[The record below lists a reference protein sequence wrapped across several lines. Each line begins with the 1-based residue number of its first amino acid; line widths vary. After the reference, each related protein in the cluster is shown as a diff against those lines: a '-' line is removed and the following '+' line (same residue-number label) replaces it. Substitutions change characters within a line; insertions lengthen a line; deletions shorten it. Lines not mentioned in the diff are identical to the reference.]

1 MILGVFE
8 ESVLKISAGIF
19 GISGGADGARLVE
32 RRWWGGGW
40 WGVVQRRKTVVGR
53 WLVGVFATAA
63 LDACA
68 PFIRFR
74 RCCRWSVSL
83 FVASSCLDSTN
94 LSSSEVL
101 PVELFF
107 TVLVCMIIDYGC
119 VILRYLWIE
128 LCN

>member
-8 ESVLKISAGIF
+8 ESVLKISGGIF

-101 PVELFF
+101 PVE
-107 TVLVCMIIDYGC
+107 YAQ
-119 VILRYLWIE
+119 ILE
-128 LCN
+128 LL